1 MRRRWLDFRNGHS
14 IYLAF
19 LLALINFIL
28 ITYNFAIKQ
37 LPFGIGSHLNL
48 PIFIILFS
56 AIYIPLSIMIGYW
69 HRKHQYSVENEALIK
84 ENWVWA
90 WISQY
95 QIRLIKGKTTPKEDE
110 YVLNYLNEILRRT
123 NKHELVGNDN
133 DILPFPEEVLKDV
146 DPLPKNEILYQNNES
161 MLIKRID
168 REYLVIMHLPIFSSS
183 QNLFQSQI
191 FFLLFSYSY
200 TC

>member
-37 LPFGIGSHLNL
+37 LPFGIGGHLNL

-123 NKHELVGNDN
+123 NKHELVGNDS
-133 DILPFPEEVLKDV
+133 DILPFPEEVLKDA
-146 DPLPKNEILYQNNES
+146 DPLPKKDS
-161 MLIKRID
+161 
-168 REYLVIMHLPIFSSS
+168 LPK
-183 QNLFQSQI
+183 
-191 FFLLFSYSY
+191 
-200 TC
+200 

>member
-1 MRRRWLDFRNGHS
+1 MVKKLTNHYIRRRWLDFRNGHS

-48 PIFIILFS
+48 PLFIILFS

-69 HRKHQYSVENEALIK
+69 HRKHQYAVENEALIK

-95 QIRLIKGKTTPKEDE
+95 QIRLIQGKTTAQEDK
-110 YVLNYLNEILRRT
+110 YVLNYLNEILKRT
-123 NKHELVGNDN
+123 NRNDLVYEE
-133 DILPFPEEVLKDV
+133 DILPSPPEEVIKNVDELTKD
-146 DPLPKNEILYQNNES
+146 E
-161 MLIKRID
+161 
-168 REYLVIMHLPIFSSS
+168 
-183 QNLFQSQI
+183 
-191 FFLLFSYSY
+191 LLSKK
-200 TC
+200 

>member
-123 NKHELVGNDN
+123 NKHELVGNDS
-133 DILPFPEEVLKDV
+133 DILPFPEEVLKDA
-146 DPLPKNEILYQNNES
+146 DPLPKKDS
-161 MLIKRID
+161 
-168 REYLVIMHLPIFSSS
+168 LPK
-183 QNLFQSQI
+183 
-191 FFLLFSYSY
+191 
-200 TC
+200 